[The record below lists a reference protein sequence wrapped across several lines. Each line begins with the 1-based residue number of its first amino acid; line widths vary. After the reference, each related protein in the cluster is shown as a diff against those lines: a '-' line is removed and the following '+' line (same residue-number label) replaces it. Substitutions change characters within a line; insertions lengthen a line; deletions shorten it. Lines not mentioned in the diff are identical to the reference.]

1 MQHDGSSPS
10 LLSSL
15 LWDFSDV
22 TKHCHGNFLST
33 HTRYLDGWSVWSDLL
48 LRMWGI
54 DVLLH
59 FIFYME
65 IQLFQHRWLKR
76 LFSTELSI
84 HLCQKSMDDWKL
96 QINILYTWNLNNIV
110 QRLYL
115 DFKKISGRYMSGSL
129 FGLYVLFCML
139 CTDPYFYI
147 FTKTTLS
154 WWFIIIVSLEI
165 RQHDSL
171 ICSLFPKSDLLFSYF
186 VFIHIFYNKIVS
198 LYPQDPVGVLIW
210 IVSKLGWVLK
220 QSISQEY

>member
-1 MQHDGSSPS
+1 MCAFDGFLGWRWAQLSVLPSSSTPTLPYIFLELHS
-10 LLSSL
+10 CGGTVL
-15 LWDFSDV
+15 FSNHFPV
-22 TKHCHGNFLST
+22 C
-33 HTRYLDGWSVWSDLL
+33 
-48 LRMWGI
+48 I
-54 DVLLH
+54 VLLH

-165 RQHDSL
+165 RQHDFL

-220 QSISQEY
+220 QSIS